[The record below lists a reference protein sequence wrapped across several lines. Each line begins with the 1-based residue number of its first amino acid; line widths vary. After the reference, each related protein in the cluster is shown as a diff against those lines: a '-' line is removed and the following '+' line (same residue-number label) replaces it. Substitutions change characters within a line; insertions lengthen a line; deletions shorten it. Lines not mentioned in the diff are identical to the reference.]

1 MNKKSRSLTRFA
13 WLSIAAA
20 LLTIALKTFAYFL
33 TDSVGLL
40 SDAMESLI
48 NLASAVMAL
57 SMLMIAARP
66 ADDDHAFGH
75 SKAEYF
81 SSGVEGILIFVAAI
95 YIGIASI
102 ERLLEP
108 RPIEQI
114 SLGLVISGLASMI
127 NLATAIVLARAGKR
141 YHSITLQADSKHLMT
156 DVWTSAGVIV
166 GIGLVSLTGWLWLDP
181 VVAMLVALNILFAAF
196 TIIRQSIAG
205 LMDKALPIEEIRIIQ
220 NAFVPYERNGIQF
233 HALQTR
239 RAASRNFVSFHVLV
253 PGEWSVQKGHEL
265 LEEIESVLR
274 NVLPNVYVSTH
285 LEPLEDPLSYKD
297 ISLDRN

>member
-1 MNKKSRSLTRFA
+1 MKQKSRSLTRFA

-57 SMLMIAARP
+57 SMLMIASRP

-81 SSGVEGILIFVAAI
+81 SSGVEGILIFVAAVF
-95 YIGIASI
+95 IGIASL
-102 ERLLEP
+102 ERFFNP
-108 RPIEQI
+108 RPIDQI
-114 SLGLVISGLASMI
+114 SLGLVISGIASMV
-127 NLATAIVLARAGKR
+127 NLATAIVLSRAGKR

-166 GIGLVSLTGWLWLDP
+166 GIGLVSMTGWLWLDP
-181 VVAMLVALNILFAAF
+181 LVAMLVALNILFAGF
-196 TIIRQSIAG
+196 SIIRQSIAG
-205 LMDKALPIEEIRIIQ
+205 LMDKALPIEDIRTIQ
-220 NAFVPYERNGIQF
+220 KAFVPYELNGIQF

-253 PGEWSVQKGHEL
+253 PGQWSVQQGHEL
-265 LEEIESVLR
+265 LEEIEAELR

-297 ISLDRN
+297 ITLDRN

>member
-1 MNKKSRSLTRFA
+1 MNQKSRSLTRFA

-81 SSGVEGILIFVAAI
+81 SSGVEGILIFVAAVF
-95 YIGIASI
+95 IGIASL
-102 ERLLEP
+102 ERFFNP
-108 RPIEQI
+108 RPIEQVN
-114 SLGLVISGLASMI
+114 LGLLISGLASMI
-127 NLATAIVLARAGKR
+127 NLVTAIVLARAGKR

-166 GIGLVSLTGWLWLDP
+166 GIGLVSITGWLWLDP
-181 VVAMLVALNILFAAF
+181 LVAMLVALNILFAGF
-196 TIIRQSIAG
+196 SIIRQSIAG
-205 LMDKALPIEEIRIIQ
+205 LMDKALPIEDIRTIQ
-220 NAFVPYERNGIQF
+220 KAFAPYELNGIQF

-253 PGEWSVQKGHEL
+253 PGQWSVQQGHEL
-265 LEEIESVLR
+265 LEEIESELR

-297 ISLDRN
+297 ITLDRN